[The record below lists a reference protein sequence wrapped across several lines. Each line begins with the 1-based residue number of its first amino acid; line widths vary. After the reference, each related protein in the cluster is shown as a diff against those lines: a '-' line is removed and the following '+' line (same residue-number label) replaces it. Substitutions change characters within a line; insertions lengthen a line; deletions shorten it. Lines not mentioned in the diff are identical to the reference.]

1 MDIPKIAISGK
12 EIQLWAQKLYLLLLL
27 ISDHL
32 PHQLPSWPRVGS
44 YRAQSF
50 DLFYA
55 HYKRPDIVMLIIAS
69 CIFLEKHK
77 SRFPLDTQHK
87 WVS

>member
-27 ISDHL
+27 IRVITYL
-32 PHQLPSWPRVGS
+32 ISWPHDLVWG
-44 YRAQSF
+44 QSF

-69 CIFLEKHK
+69 CIF
-77 SRFPLDTQHK
+77 
-87 WVS
+87 